1 MEEKIEILIL
11 SLQIQ
16 VFYEQIP
23 FLKFTY
29 TERSR
34 LGVYFANYTVL
45 KSYSR
50 EFSINDFKSVVFT
63 TASRIKNLFFWSRL
77 RKTVFRSEKLR
88 FMTFYLLLLLH
99 RYRYRNVYLFV

>member
-1 MEEKIEILIL
+1 MEILIL

-16 VFYEQIP
+16 VFYKQIP
-23 FLKFTY
+23 FLKFY

-45 KSYSR
+45 KSYPR

-77 RKTVFRSEKLR
+77 RKTMFRSEKLR
-88 FMTFYLLLLLH
+88 FMTFYLSLLLH
-99 RYRYRNVYLFV
+99 HYRYRNFYLSV